1 MEDASEFVEEP
12 FPHRSPALAGL
23 LSLIVPGA
31 GQLYLGERTR
41 GLGFLVVTAVLAG
54 LLTWLRIPALYIG
67 LLPFWLWNAWD
78 ARQRAQGRR
87 PSFVLGFALAAFV
100 VYAIGW
106 QVTEISVGNLVLGV
120 SKIEPVVSGLV
131 HPDVAVRDVE
141 VVEADRPFQSPC
153 SESPPAVAQPG
164 SGEPYLIAEPTCGD
178 VSDTISIRGGDFPP
192 SRKGKL
198 WWKNPIG
205 QESRLRAEGQFVDF
219 QTDAQGQF
227 SLQIPVPDVVP
238 ASFRSGPQMHV
249 IEARMS
255 RPVGTPHP
263 SKTFWLVVERM
274 GETIAQALMAT
285 TLGIF
290 LAVPV
295 SFFGARN
302 LMAVN
307 PAGTAVYY
315 ATRTVL
321 NILRSIEPL
330 IMAIVFVVWVGLG
343 PFAGVL
349 ALVVHSIAA
358 LGKLYSEAIESI
370 DPGPIEAVTA
380 TGANRAQVVVYAV
393 LPQVLPPFVAFSIY
407 RWDINV
413 RMSTILGFVGG
424 GGIGFLLQQWIR
436 LSAFREA
443 ATAIWAIAIVV
454 TLLDFASAQVRE
466 RIV

>member
-1 MEDASEFVEEP
+1 MEDATQFVEQAV
-12 FPHRSPALAGL
+12 PHRSPALVAL
-23 LSLIVPGA
+23 LSLILPGA
-31 GQLYLGERTR
+31 GQFYLGERNR
-41 GLGFLVVTAVLAG
+41 GLSFLGAAIVVAG
-54 LLTWLRIPALYIG
+54 LLAWLAMPALYLG

-78 ARQRAQGRR
+78 AYQRAQGQR
-87 PSFVLGFALAAFV
+87 PSFLLGFILIALV
-100 VYAIGW
+100 IYAIGW
-106 QVTEISVGNLVLGV
+106 QVTEISIDDLILGAP
-120 SKIEPVVSGLV
+120 KIQPVVRSLLQ
-131 HPDVAVRDVE
+131 PDVLTRDVR
-141 VVEADRPFQSPC
+141 VTEAIRPFESPC
-153 SESPPAVAQPG
+153 SEAPPAMALPAPE
-164 SGEPYLIAEPTCGD
+164 EPYLIAEPTCAD
-178 VSDTISIRGGDFPP
+178 VGETITIRGGNFPP
-192 SRKGKL
+192 SRAGQL
-198 WWKNPIG
+198 RWKNPIG
-205 QESRLRAEGQFVDF
+205 QESRLRMGGEFANFE
-219 QTDAQGQF
+219 TDDQGQF
-227 SLQIPVPDVVP
+227 SREITVPDVVP
-238 ASFRSGPQMHV
+238 ASFRVGPQIHE
-249 IEARMS
+249 IKARIS
-255 RPVGTPHP
+255 QPVGSPHT
-263 SKTFWLVVERM
+263 SETFWLVARRM

-285 TLGIF
+285 TLGIL
-290 LAVPV
+290 LAMPV

-307 PAGTAVYY
+307 PVGKAVYY
-315 ATRTVL
+315 VTRTLL

-393 LPQVLPPFVAFSIY
+393 LPQVLSPFVAFSIY
-407 RWDINV
+407 RWDITV

-436 LSAFREA
+436 LSAYREA

-454 TLLDFASAQVRE
+454 TLLDYASAQVRE

>member
-1 MEDASEFVEEP
+1 MEDAKELVRETVP
-12 FPHRSPALAGL
+12 RHSPALAGL
-23 LSLIVPGA
+23 LSLILPGL
-31 GQLYLGERTR
+31 GQLYLGERNR
-41 GLGFLVVTAVLAG
+41 GLTFLGAVAVLAG
-54 LLTWLRIPALYIG
+54 LLAWLDMTTLSGG

-78 ARQRAQGRR
+78 ARQRAQGRH
-87 PSFVLGFALAAFV
+87 PSFLWGFALIAFV
-100 VYAIGW
+100 VYAIAW
-106 QVTEISVGNLVLGV
+106 QVTEISVGKLIRGV
-120 SKIEPVVSGLV
+120 PKIQPVVGSLV
-131 HPDVAVRDVE
+131 QPDVVTRDVE
-141 VVEADRPFQSPC
+141 VTQAIRPFESPC
-153 SESPPAVAQPG
+153 SESPPPVAQPKPDA
-164 SGEPYLIAEPTCGD
+164 PYLIVEPTCADVGD
-178 VSDTISIRGGDFPP
+178 MITIRGGNFPP
-192 SRKGKL
+192 SRTGEL
-198 WWKNPIG
+198 WWENPIG
-205 QESRLRAEGQFVDF
+205 QASRLRAGGEFVNF
-219 QTDAQGQF
+219 QIDEQGQF
-227 SLQIPVPDVVP
+227 SRQIVVPDVVP
-238 ASFRSGPQMHV
+238 ETFKAGPQMHEV
-249 IEARMS
+249 KARMS
-255 RPVGTPHP
+255 IPVGSPHP
-263 SKTFWLVVERM
+263 SETFWLVVRRM

-285 TLGIF
+285 TLGI
-290 LAVPV
+290 LMAVPV

-302 LMAVN
+302 LMAIN
-307 PAGTAVYY
+307 PVGAAVYY
-315 ATRTVL
+315 VTRTLL

-393 LPQVLPPFVAFSIY
+393 LPQVLPPFVAFSVY

-436 LSAFREA
+436 LSAYNEA

-454 TLLDFASAQVRE
+454 TMLDYASAQVRE

>member
-1 MEDASEFVEEP
+1 M
-12 FPHRSPALAGL
+12 
-23 LSLIVPGA
+23 
-31 GQLYLGERTR
+31 
-41 GLGFLVVTAVLAG
+41 
-54 LLTWLRIPALYIG
+54 
-67 LLPFWLWNAWD
+67 
-78 ARQRAQGRR
+78 
-87 PSFVLGFALAAFV
+87 
-100 VYAIGW
+100 
-106 QVTEISVGNLVLGV
+106 TEINIGNLILGLP
-120 SKIEPVVSGLV
+120 KIQPVVANLV
-131 HPDVAVRDVE
+131 RPDVLTRDVQ
-141 VVEADRPFQSPC
+141 VVEAIRPFESPC
-153 SESPPAVAQPG
+153 SESPPAVARPG
-164 SGEPYLIAEPTCGD
+164 PDEPYLIAEPTCGD
-178 VSDTISIRGGDFPP
+178 VGDVVTIRGGNFAP
-192 SRKGKL
+192 SRTGEL
-198 WWKNPIG
+198 WWENPIG
-205 QESRLRAEGQFVDF
+205 QESRLRAGGQFVDF

-227 SLQIPVPDVVP
+227 TKQIIVPDVVP
-238 ASFRSGPQMHV
+238 QSFQRGPQMHK
-249 IEARMS
+249 IKARIS
-255 RPVGTPHP
+255 QPVGSPHP

-285 TLGIF
+285 TLGII

-307 PAGTAVYY
+307 PVGVAIYY
-315 ATRTVL
+315 VTRTML

-370 DPGPIEAVTA
+370 DPGPIEAITA

-436 LSAFREA
+436 LSAYSEA

-454 TLLDFASAQVRE
+454 TALDYASAQVRE

>member
-1 MEDASEFVEEP
+1 MEDAKTLVEEAVP
-12 FPHRSPALAGL
+12 ERSPALAGL

-31 GQLYLGERTR
+31 GQVYLGQRNR
-41 GLGFLVVTAVLAG
+41 GLSFLGAAAVLAG
-54 LLTWLRIPALYIG
+54 LLTWLEMPALYVG
-67 LLPFWLWNAWD
+67 LLPFWLWNVRD
-78 ARQRAQGRR
+78 ARQRAQGRQ
-87 PSFVLGFALAAFV
+87 PSFLSGFLLIAVV

-106 QVTEISVGNLVLGV
+106 QVTEISVGRLIQGV
-120 SKIEPVVSGLV
+120 PKIQPVVRSLV
-131 HPDVAVRDVE
+131 RPDVAARDVE
-141 VVEADRPFQSPC
+141 VVEAIRAFESPC
-153 SESPPAVAQPG
+153 SESPPAVAQPKADA
-164 SGEPYLIAEPTCGD
+164 PYLVAEPTCGD
-178 VSDTISIRGGDFPP
+178 VGETITIRGGNFPP
-192 SRKGKL
+192 SRTGEL
-198 WWKNPIG
+198 WWENPIG
-205 QESRLRAEGQFVDF
+205 QASRLRAGGEFVNF
-219 QTDAQGQF
+219 ETDAQGRF
-227 SLQIPVPDVVP
+227 SQQITVPDVVP
-238 ASFRSGPQMHV
+238 ASGQRGPQIHE
-249 IEARMS
+249 IKPRIS
-255 RPVGTPHP
+255 TPVGNLHP
-263 SKTFWLVVERM
+263 SETFWLVVRRM

-307 PAGTAVYY
+307 PVGTATYY
-315 ATRTVL
+315 ATRTLL

-436 LSAFREA
+436 LSAYSEA

-454 TLLDFASAQVRE
+454 TALDYASAQVRE